1 MAPANRTRIPENAL
15 LACAALLLLAAVA
28 GAEPLQPDFEE
39 PVDQVLVNSQ
49 DWKDIYHGLMFAELT
64 GKPGDY
70 IVSVDAADEVV
81 ASLPEDKESVLLI
94 QPRRNQQYRGTR
106 RLLEDN
112 GFEVTELSPDE
123 TIGLELAR
131 LLPVEH
137 VFITD
142 ERYPYNAVSLA
153 PYAIQQDGFVLFPDA
168 LDVEDTVS
176 LIERKD
182 VPVTTYGIMDPAVME
197 ALRLFDPEV
206 IDEGGKFDNNIL
218 LVRRFLE
225 ENPIEQ
231 VALTNGE
238 FLEESLITDFNP
250 VLFLGTTN
258 VPRQVEAFLAESR
271 IENAVVIGNALADTA
286 SELKRTLETA
296 HDKKISFVVKFAKTP
311 RVRESQFSLPVP
323 LEYVAL
329 PIIGPELNLTGL
341 AFNRLTGQLEAT
353 FRNPSQISVFSLAT
367 FALETGGGDQL
378 SAGDDEPVTI
388 PPGQRKTLL
397 YDMSGFEGDLASAE
411 GVVIYGDAPNAL
423 EHSFTK
429 TFEEVREIEIPDY
442 AELEIEKAVYGV
454 MDEAFF
460 IRLHNPGDVPVYA
473 HLELPDIIVDG
484 LPATLGTGS
493 PVFLRPGETREV
505 FVRADLSRLDR
516 EENENV
522 TVRAN
527 YGERETVLFKTLEET
542 FPFSVRYVRR
552 GVALAGAAVLV
563 AVLVVLWLFRRRR
576 GRAYVCDRCGYVLR
590 VKNPPVRHECGGRF
604 RRA

>member
-1 MAPANRTRIPENAL
+1 MAPVIRTRIPENAL
-15 LACAALLLLAAVA
+15 LVCVALVFLVSLA

-39 PVDQVLVNSQ
+39 PVDQVIVNSQ

-70 IVSVDAADEVV
+70 IVSVDAADDVV

-106 RLLEDN
+106 RLLEDE

-123 TIGLELAR
+123 SIGLELAR
-131 LLPVEH
+131 LLPLQR
-137 VFITD
+137 VFVTD

-153 PYAIQQDGFVLFPDA
+153 PYAIQQDSFVLFPDPV
-168 LDVEDTVS
+168 DVEDTVS

-182 VPVTTYGIMDPAVME
+182 VPVTTYGILDPSVVE
-197 ALRLFDPEV
+197 ALRPFDPDV

-218 LVRRFLE
+218 LVKRFLE
-225 ENPIEQ
+225 ENPVEQ

-238 FLEESLITDFNP
+238 FLEESLVTDFNP

-258 VPRQVEAFLAESR
+258 VPRQVESFLAESQ
-271 IENAVVIGNALADTA
+271 IENAVVVGNTLADTA
-286 SELKRTLETA
+286 SDLKRTLKTGY
-296 HDKKISFVVKFAKTP
+296 DKEMSFVIKFAKTP

-329 PIIGPELNLTGL
+329 PIIRPELNLTSL

-378 SAGDDEPVTI
+378 SAGDDEPVI
-388 PPGQRKTLL
+388 IAPGQRKTVL
-397 YDMSGFEGDLASAE
+397 YDLSGFEGGLASAE

-429 TFEEVREIEIPDY
+429 TFDDVREIEIPDY
-442 AELEIEKAVYGV
+442 AELEIEKAVYDV

-473 HLELPDIIVDG
+473 HLELPDVIVDG
-484 LPATLGTGS
+484 LPATLGTDR
-493 PVFLRPGETREV
+493 PVSLQPGETREV
-505 FVRADLSRLDR
+505 FVRAELSRLDR

-522 TVRAN
+522 TVHAN
-527 YGERETVLFKTLEET
+527 YGEREDVLFKTVEET

-552 GVALAGAAVLV
+552 GVALAGAALLV
-563 AVLVVLWLFRRRR
+563 AVLVVLWLFRRRG
-576 GRAYVCDRCGYVLR
+576 GRAYVCDRCGHVLH